1 MTIVVVF
8 IIVLIPA
15 GMVFFFHHQN
25 KLKLRARL
33 MREAV
38 RNHEFT
44 FHLPVKGLFYGEKAL
59 QEALN
64 DLGQD
69 INKLVAQKEV
79 ESWQKLTR
87 VLTHEIM
94 NVSTPIQSI
103 SQAYLEHPKVVGTSL
118 EKGVR
123 AINDAAGNLVT
134 FVDSYRKLTQLQEPV
149 ISTLRLKDFLDGIME
164 LYHNI
169 TWEIG
174 IPADTVLDTDGS
186 LLRQVIVNIIKNAA
200 EAGAKNIECTWR
212 DSALRISN
220 DGTPIPAEVRRDIF
234 IPFYT
239 TKSTGT
245 GIGLAL
251 SRQIMTMLGG
261 SLELSEKADAGYPCV
276 QEQSHSVSVL
286 SCASSLL
293 RIKPVEIS

>member
-1 MTIVVVF
+1 MTLVIVIVC
-8 IIVLIPA
+8 IIVIAALL
-15 GMVFFFHHQN
+15 FFFHHQN

-44 FHLPVKGLFYGEKAL
+44 FHLPVQGLFYGERAL

-69 INKLVAQKEV
+69 INKLAQQKEV

-103 SQAYLEHPKVVGTSL
+103 SQAYLEHPQVVGTSL
-118 EKGVR
+118 EKGIH

-149 ISTLRLKDFLDGIME
+149 MAPLRLRDFIAGTKVLYPNVSWELDVPG
-164 LYHNI
+164 
-169 TWEIG
+169 
-174 IPADTVLDTDGS
+174 DVVLNTDES
-186 LLRQVIVNIIKNAA
+186 LLRQVFVNIVKNAA
-200 EAGAKNIECTWR
+200 EANAKAIACSWNEQ
-212 DSALRISN
+212 ALRISN
-220 DGTPIPAEVRRDIF
+220 DGMPIPAEVRRDIF

-245 GIGLAL
+245 GIGLSL

-261 SLELSEKADAGYPCV
+261 SLELAERADTGF
-276 QEQSHSVSVL
+276 HTTFVL
-286 SCASSLL
+286 
-293 RIKPVEIS
+293 RFQ